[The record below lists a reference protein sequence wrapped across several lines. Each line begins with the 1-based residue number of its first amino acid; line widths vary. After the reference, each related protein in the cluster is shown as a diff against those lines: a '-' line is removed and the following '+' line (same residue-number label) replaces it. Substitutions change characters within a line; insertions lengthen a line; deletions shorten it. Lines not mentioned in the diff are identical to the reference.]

1 VIAPAL
7 LLTYA
12 VIVGRFGCCRLVKAR
27 WPQRSPRLGIWTWQ
41 ALTASM
47 VLAAVLAG
55 AALAVP
61 TLPVSMSLA
70 ALLDACHYA
79 ILEQYSTPGGAAVS
93 SVGAGLVLAILIRL
107 CSALTAEYVT
117 TRRRRRQQHRRL
129 ALVADRHAATG
140 AHVLT
145 HAAPAVYCLP
155 GRPDMIVL
163 TSSAV
168 AALDDHQLTAVFAH
182 ERAHLRSRH
191 HLVLTAAVALRK
203 AFPFVPAFTAAEAQ
217 LRQLVEM
224 EADDTAARH
233 HDRLELATAVVTMAE
248 GAIPA
253 AAIGAGGGVALAR
266 VRRLATP
273 AKPLSLWGSVL
284 VSGAALVMLMLPMVT
299 AIGPAVVAA
308 VLDYCPLVFPSL
320 KP

>member
-12 VIVGRFGCCRLVKAR
+12 VLVGSLGGRRLAKAR

-41 ALTASM
+41 ALSVSV
-47 VLAAVLAG
+47 VLAAVFAG

-61 TLPVSMSLA
+61 TLPVSTSLA
-70 ALLDACHYA
+70 MLLDACQYA

-93 SVGAGLVLAILIRL
+93 SLGALLVLAILTRL
-107 CSALTAEYVT
+107 CCALAADYIT
-117 TRRRRRQQHRRL
+117 TRRRRAHQHHIL

-140 AHVLT
+140 AHVLP

-155 GRPDMIVL
+155 GRPGIIVL

-168 AALDDHQLTAVFAH
+168 AALDDHQLRAVLAH
-182 ERAHLRSRH
+182 EQAHLRNRH
-191 HLVLTAAVALRK
+191 HLTLTAAAALRT
-203 AFPFVPAFTAAEAQ
+203 AFPFVPAFTAAETQ

-224 EADDTAARH
+224 EADDAAAGH
-233 HDRLELATAVVTMAE
+233 HDRLDLATALVTLAE
-248 GAIPA
+248 GAVPEP
-253 AAIGAGGGVALAR
+253 AIGAAGGAALAR
-266 VRRLATP
+266 IRRLATP
-273 AKPLSLWGSVL
+273 ANPLSLCGSTL
-284 VSGAALVMLMLPMVT
+284 VSVAALAMLMLPLVT
-299 AIGPAVVAA
+299 AIGPAVVAG